1 MILLAGGVAAVVRF
15 GQGLGTAT
23 NLSHDNPWGLW
34 IGFDLLCGVAL
45 AAGGY
50 VISSTVYLFGLKAYQ
65 PIVRPAI
72 LTAFLG
78 YAFVVLA
85 LLFDLGRPWRLPYP
99 FVVQAGFSSVMF
111 EVAVCVA
118 TYCTVLFVEA
128 TPPAFEW
135 LGWRKLRAVIL
146 HLTIPLT
153 ILGVILSTMHQSSLG
168 GLFLIAP
175 GKLHPL
181 WYSPYLPVFFFI
193 SSIIAGLSMIVVEGS
208 LSHRALHH
216 RADPGTDFDALT
228 IGLARAGA
236 IVMFSYFALKILGV
250 ISDGNWT
257 YLPTAY
263 GSWFL
268 VEVLG
273 FVLVPCLLF
282 ASAARNRRP
291 RQVKLAALLS
301 VLGVVLNRL
310 NVSLVA
316 FNWQLPCEQRYFPS
330 WMELA
335 VTLSIILLI
344 VLVFRSAALRMPI
357 LRPDPTY
364 PEHP

>member
-1 MILLAGGVAAVVRF
+1 
-15 GQGLGTAT
+15 
-23 NLSHDNPWGLW
+23 
-34 IGFDLLCGVAL
+34 
-45 AAGGY
+45 
-50 VISSTVYLFGLKAYQ
+50 
-65 PIVRPAI
+65 
-72 LTAFLG
+72 
-78 YAFVVLA
+78 
-85 LLFDLGRPWRLPYP
+85 
-99 FVVQAGFSSVMF
+99 
-111 EVAVCVA
+111 
-118 TYCTVLFVEA
+118 
-128 TPPAFEW
+128 
-135 LGWRKLRAVIL
+135 
-146 HLTIPLT
+146 
-153 ILGVILSTMHQSSLG
+153 
-168 GLFLIAP
+168 
-175 GKLHPL
+175 
-181 WYSPYLPVFFFI
+181 
-193 SSIIAGLSMIVVEGS
+193 
-208 LSHRALHH
+208 
-216 RADPGTDFDALT
+216 
-228 IGLARAGA
+228 
-236 IVMFSYFALKILGV
+236 MFSYFALKILGV